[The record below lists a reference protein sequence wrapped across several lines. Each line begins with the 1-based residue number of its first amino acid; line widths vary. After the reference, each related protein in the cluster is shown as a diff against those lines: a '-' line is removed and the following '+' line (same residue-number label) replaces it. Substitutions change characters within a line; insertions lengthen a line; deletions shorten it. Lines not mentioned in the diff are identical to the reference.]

1 MPQIYEI
8 DYGESI
14 ISLVKNSDYVT
25 VLPESIALN
34 KVSSNNEELYL
45 KEMELSFTRN
55 VSVFSNNKVPM
66 DMILEKMNI
75 TK

>member
-75 TK
+75 TE